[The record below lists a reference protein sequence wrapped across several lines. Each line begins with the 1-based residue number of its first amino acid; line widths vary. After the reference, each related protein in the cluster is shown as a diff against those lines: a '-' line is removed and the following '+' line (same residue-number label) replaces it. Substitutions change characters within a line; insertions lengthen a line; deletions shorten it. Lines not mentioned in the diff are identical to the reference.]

1 MYWNLYLVYQ
11 IALMFSFKHAEFD
24 LKEVYCTYARDI
36 YSSAYTIKVVNKI
49 CGLLIY
55 HHRVYQIKQS

>member
-1 MYWNLYLVYQ
+1 
-11 IALMFSFKHAEFD
+11 MFSFKHAEFD